1 MEGDGDAGGAGEEP
15 WRLFVAV
22 ELSEEVRGALAEAQA
37 VYRRRSDP
45 PVRWVDPRGAHLTLK
60 FLGDVAAERVQ
71 ALADA
76 LAAVA
81 AVHAP
86 FQLST
91 GPAGVFPSPRR
102 PRVLWLGVD
111 GPVEYLEDLQQDVEF
126 ALQGLG
132 FPLEGRPYRPHLTLG
147 RVRDGVTGDLPG
159 LAGALEELRRATPAP
174 LPVEELRLMRSEL
187 GRGDRGGPRYTA
199 LAVAPL
205 GARTLLQNAE

>member
-1 MEGDGDAGGAGEEP
+1 MGSEGGAGGEH

-22 ELSEEVRGALAEAQA
+22 DLSEEARGALGEAQA
-37 VYRRRSDP
+37 VCRRRCDP

-60 FLGDVAAERVQ
+60 FLGDVAAERVP

-81 AVHAP
+81 AGHAP

-102 PRVLWLGVD
+102 PRVLWLGIA
-111 GPVEYLEDLQQDVEF
+111 GAVEYLEDLQQDVEF

-174 LPVEELRLMRSEL
+174 LPVEDLRLMRSEL

-205 GARTLLQNAE
+205 GARTLSRTAE

>member
-1 MEGDGDAGGAGEEP
+1 MASEGGAGGER

-22 ELSEEVRGALAEAQA
+22 ELSEEARGALAEAQA
-37 VYRRRSDP
+37 VCRRRCDP

-71 ALADA
+71 PLAEALT
-76 LAAVA
+76 AVA
-81 AVHAP
+81 AAHVP
-86 FQLST
+86 FHLST

-102 PRVLWLGVD
+102 PRVLWLGVA
-111 GPVEYLEDLQQDVEF
+111 GPVECLEDLQQDVEF
-126 ALQGLG
+126 ALHSLG
-132 FPLEGRPYRPHLTLG
+132 FTLDGRPYRPHLTLG
-147 RVRDGVTGDLPG
+147 RVRDGVTGELPG

-199 LAVAPL
+199 LTVAPL
-205 GARTLLQNAE
+205 GARTLSRTGE

>member
-1 MEGDGDAGGAGEEP
+1 MEYDRGAGGAGDER
-15 WRLFVAV
+15 WRLFVAID
-22 ELSEEVRGALAEAQA
+22 LSEEVRGALAEAQA
-37 VYRRRSDP
+37 VCRRRSDP

-76 LAAVA
+76 LVAVA
-81 AVHAP
+81 AAHAP
-86 FQLST
+86 FHLAT

-111 GPVEYLEDLQQDVEF
+111 GPVESLEDLQQDVEF
-126 ALQGLG
+126 GLHGLG
-132 FPLEGRPYRPHLTLG
+132 FPLDGRPFRPHLTLG

-187 GRGDRGGPRYTA
+187 GRGDRGGPRYTT

-205 GARTLLQNAE
+205 GGPG